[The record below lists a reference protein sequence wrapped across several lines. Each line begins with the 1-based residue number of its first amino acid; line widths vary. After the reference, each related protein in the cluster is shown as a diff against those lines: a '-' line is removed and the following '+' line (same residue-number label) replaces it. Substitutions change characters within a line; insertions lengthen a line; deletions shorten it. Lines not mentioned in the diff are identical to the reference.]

1 MSLTLRRLYSSVS
14 STPSA
19 TSIASQFLTKTQTL
33 PPLKQTQFLDANQL
47 QRFSATLSRAEL
59 AASLPAHGTLLP
71 PCYHLA
77 YFTPAQP
84 EELLGRDGTDT
95 TFNPP
100 RPFTRRMWAG
110 GELEWCDD
118 AERGLSVGQE
128 VVETT
133 RLLSAVGKKTRAGEE
148 MVVVGVEKTF
158 ENEHGVALVDK
169 RNWIFRPEITTPQA
183 PASKPIEVPL
193 PEGKYVRDFVQ
204 TPVTLFRF
212 SALTFNAHK
221 IHYNREW
228 CREVEG
234 HRDLVVH
241 GPLNLINM
249 VNLWRDVRGGNA
261 VPRKISY
268 RATSPLYAGE
278 KYRVVMDEEREKVT
292 EVRIVDSYGKIGMV
306 GQIESV

>member
-1 MSLTLRRLYSSVS
+1 LLVAVAFFFADRLW
-14 STPSA
+14 
-19 TSIASQFLTKTQTL
+19 IA
-33 PPLKQTQFLDANQL
+33 A
-47 QRFSATLSRAEL
+47 
-59 AASLPAHGTLLP
+59 
-71 PCYHLA
+71 C
-77 YFTPAQP
+77 
-84 EELLGRDGTDT
+84 
-95 TFNPP
+95 
-100 RPFTRRMWAG
+100 
-110 GELEWCDD
+110 
-118 AERGLSVGQE
+118 
-128 VVETT
+128 
-133 RLLSAVGKKTRAGEE
+133 
-148 MVVVGVEKTF
+148 
-158 ENEHGVALVDK
+158 
-169 RNWIFRPEITTPQA
+169 RNWIFRPEITTLQA
-183 PASKPIEVPL
+183 PAPKPVEVPL

-241 GPLNLINM
+241 GPLNLVNM

-292 EVRIVDSYGKIGMV
+292 EVRIVDSYGKTGMV